1 MSKICRYKHID
12 RCAFGKILAVIA
24 AISLLGGCAAERQ
37 NAVSVGDAEDES
49 AEAHVDI
56 AKLKE
61 SNEDIFAW
69 INVPNTSIDYP
80 VLQSSEGDDSF
91 YTNHNVNKEEDP
103 KGAIYTEC
111 ANLKDMCDF
120 NEVLHGS
127 SPEDGTMFADV
138 EKFLDRKYFE
148 EHPYIYVYMEGNALI
163 YYVFAAYNRSNT
175 RLLQQYDFTCASGCQ
190 DFLDEIYDSRTMTKN
205 IRSGWEDAV
214 KPENFIITLSTVSS
228 TDPSKQT
235 IVVGCLVG
243 DVMGKIDRVID
254 YSEPE

>member
-12 RCAFGKILAVIA
+12 RYAFGKILAVLMA
-24 AISLLGGCAAERQ
+24 LSLLAGCAK
-37 NAVSVGDAEDES
+37 G
-49 AEAHVDI
+49 AEATVQDAQAENGEESQVDI
-56 AKLKE
+56 AKLRE
-61 SNEDIFAW
+61 TNEDIFAW

-80 VLQSSEGDDSF
+80 VLQSSDGDDSF
-91 YTNHNVNKEEDP
+91 YINHNVDKEADP

-111 ANLKDMCDF
+111 ANLKNMCDF

-127 SPEDGTMFADV
+127 APEDGTMFADV

-163 YYVFAAYNRSNT
+163 YYVFAAYSRSNT
-175 RLLQQYDFTCASGCQ
+175 RLLQEYDFTCASGCQ
-190 DFLDEIYDSRTMTKN
+190 AFLDEIYNSRSMTKN
-205 IRSGWEDAV
+205 IRSGWEGAV
-214 KPENFIITLSTVSS
+214 APENFIITLTTTDN
-228 TDPSKQT
+228 TDPSKQI

-243 DVMGKIDRVID
+243 DVMGKIDREID